1 VKTSTEAAPK
11 GPAAHSDVMVAA
23 GRLLTR
29 RGYFENEL
37 RDRLLRAGHD
47 GAAVEAVL
55 HRLKSLELLDDAAL
69 ARCWIAERS
78 RVKPRSREAL
88 RRELEGKGVDPE
100 IVEQA
105 LASCAPDDLTQ
116 ARALATAA
124 VGRLAGLP
132 LPVQARRLRGRLL
145 SRGFETEIVAEALRA
160 ALPPEGW
167 D

>member
-1 VKTSTEAAPK
+1 
-11 GPAAHSDVMVAA
+11 MVAA

-29 RGYFENEL
+29 RGYFEHEL
-37 RDRLLRAGHD
+37 RNRLLNADHD
-47 GAAVEAVL
+47 EAAVEAAL
-55 HRLKSLELLDDAAL
+55 DRLKTLELLDDAAL
-69 ARCWIAERS
+69 ASDWIAERT
-78 RVKPRSREAL
+78 RAKPRSREAL

-116 ARALATAA
+116 ARALAAA
-124 VGRLAGLP
+124 AMGRLAGLP
-132 LPVQARRLRGRLL
+132 LEAQARRLRGRLL
-145 SRGFETEIVAEALRA
+145 SRGFETEVVDEALRS